1 MKITLLAFLFL
12 AVLAGCG
19 AAWPDNC
26 TTGLD
31 AISCRCTE
39 VRFAVKRHPTKP
51 APAGRLVTTC
61 DGKTLPLQVDGADF
75 ATERAP

>member
-1 MKITLLAFLFL
+1 MKLLALAWIFLL
-12 AVLAGCG
+12 TGCG
-19 AAWPDNC
+19 AAWPANC
-26 TTGLD
+26 TTELD

-39 VRFAVKRHPTKP
+39 VRFAVKRHPTRP

-61 DGKTLPLQVDGADF
+61 DGQALPLQVDGADF